1 MQGAE
6 LFAGFVLRKHG
17 EHRLGGTER
26 HALPPEGDA
35 SGEHGVLELVPALGE
50 LGGRQ
55 PGLARLAQA
64 VAALAILVSGGFF
77 RRAESLELIPGE
89 EVRVAGDDRG
99 LLGDFLLAH
108 AHGAALLRALEEIA
122 AEAVLVLSWAA
133 DGCDA
138 HRREST
144 YLHRLQ
150 ERSGCGGLAR
160 GEHPNRLREH
170 LELERLTDEHDPF
183 LARRIDFRCA
193 AQQADPGLRVLLAQ
207 DGKEL
212 QAVSVSDVQVE
223 QHDVHVLR
231 AEQLLRALDPRR
243 LENPVALQLEVHAAE
258 QSQ

>member
-17 EHRLGGTER
+17 EHRLGGAER
-26 HALPPEGDA
+26 HALPTESDA
-35 SGEHGVLELVPALGE
+35 SGEHGVLELVAALGE

-64 VAALAILVSGGFF
+64 VAALAIFVFGALF
-77 RRAESLELIPGE
+77 RRAESLQLIPGE
-89 EVRVAGDDRG
+89 EVWVASDDRG
-99 LLGDFLLAH
+99 LLGDLLLAH

-144 YLHRLQ
+144 YLHSPR
-150 ERSGCGGLAR
+150 ERSGCGWLAR
-160 GEHPNRLREH
+160 GEYPNRLREH

-183 LARRIDFRCA
+183 LPRRIDFRCA

-231 AEQLLRALDPRR
+231 AEQLLRALDPWR
-243 LENPVALQLEVHAAE
+243 LENPVALQLEVYAAE